1 MFLNLFKNRPRYV
14 DVEADDSNVGSKRNK
29 ILIIVIIIA
38 ILILAFGNF
47 GGNDEEIKTAKNTDV
62 ENASTEKYIA
72 ENERRLEEI
81 LSMVRGAGK
90 VKAMITVSELGEKVV
105 ASDKKTEASQD
116 TKNESSTR
124 SSAQEQTTVIY
135 GSGTDEKPFVVK
147 EKLPLPSGVLVVAAG
162 AGDESVRLEIYEAV
176 KALYGLSGHRVKV
189 TTGNIK

>member
-14 DVEADDSNVGSKRNK
+14 DVEVQGGEIGNRRNK
-29 ILIIVIIIA
+29 VLIIVIIIA

-47 GGNDEEIKTAKNTDV
+47 GGKDKEV
-62 ENASTEKYIA
+62 EDLTKDGQERFSTQEYIN

-105 ASDKKTEASQD
+105 ASDKKSETTQD
-116 TKNESSTR
+116 AENEKTAR

-135 GSGTDEKPFVVK
+135 GSGAEEKPFVVK
-147 EKLPLPSGVLVVAAG
+147 EKLPLPAGVLVVATG
-162 AGDESVRLEIYEAV
+162 AGDENVRLEIYEAV